1 MFGVLLRNGTDG
13 GYRCDEA
20 VIEDSDSHLPKDKF
34 TLTSPFPTSNTVSGS
49 VLGSPSADEHEELEK
64 STETE
69 EEAAL
74 REMNELS
81 FND

>member
-1 MFGVLLRNGTDG
+1 LPRNGTDG
-13 GYRCDEA
+13 GYRCDKT

-34 TLTSPFPTSNTVSGS
+34 TLTSPFPTPNHVSGPVLDSSS
-49 VLGSPSADEHEELEK
+49 VDEHEELEK

-74 REMNELS
+74 REMNELF

>member
-1 MFGVLLRNGTDG
+1 MSRNGTDG
-13 GYRCDEA
+13 GYRCDET

-34 TLTSPFPTSNTVSGS
+34 TLTSPFPTSNPAPGS
-49 VLGSPSADEHEELEK
+49 VLDSPGVDEHEELEK

-74 REMNELS
+74 REMNELF